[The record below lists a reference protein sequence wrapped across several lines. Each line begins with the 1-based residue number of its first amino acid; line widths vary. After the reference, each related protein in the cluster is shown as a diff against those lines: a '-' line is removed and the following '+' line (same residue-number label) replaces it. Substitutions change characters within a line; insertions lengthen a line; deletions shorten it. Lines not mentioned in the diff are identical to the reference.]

1 MITITTENYNN
12 PNINLP
18 IQMTKPSDQEYLE
31 FENSREV
38 ANLYASGDTPRRDVL
53 IPAYIKR
60 DYLYYPMETNKSIM
74 RNYLKKLNRIENLEV
89 INYVNSENPN
99 LNTFYN
105 MLTDSELA
113 YIGW

>member
-1 MITITTENYNN
+1 
-12 PNINLP
+12 
-18 IQMTKPSDQEYLE
+18 
-31 FENSREV
+31 
-38 ANLYASGDTPRRDVL
+38 
-53 IPAYIKR
+53 
-60 DYLYYPMETNKSIM
+60 METNKSIM